1 MVRVSAA
8 RLIPMD
14 AREIV
19 EGLALTART
28 AARTLVATTGDTRRA
43 ALRAIADEIDARAD
57 EIAAANNL
65 DIERAKAESMHPQMQ
80 DRLLLT
86 LDRIAGIAR
95 GARQVAD
102 LEDPLGR
109 ILKKSTLPN
118 GLELEQITV
127 PFGVIGMVYEARPNV
142 TVDAAVILLMS
153 GNAALLRGSSTAD
166 ASNRVLVE
174 VMRSALAKT
183 SISPDVIQ
191 LVPSDDRA
199 TVKALLTARGKVDLV
214 IPRGSAALIRMVV
227 DEATVPTI
235 ETGAGVCHVYV
246 DAAADLQKALPIVM
260 NSKTH
265 RPSVCNAA
273 ETVLIHKGVAEK
285 FLPTL
290 LQSLH
295 GAGVLLHC
303 DEATEK
309 VAQSLSIDTTR
320 ATAENWG
327 TEYGVL
333 EINVGVVDSLES
345 AIDHIATFG
354 TQHTEA
360 IVTEDKESAR
370 KFIAMS
376 DCAAVMVNA
385 STRFTDG
392 EQMGFGAEIGISNQ
406 KLHARGPMGLEAMT
420 TTTWVV
426 TGTGQ
431 IRS

>member
-19 EGLALTART
+19 EGLALTARA
-28 AARTLVATTGDTRRA
+28 AARTLVATSADVRRA
-43 ALRAIADEIDARAD
+43 ALRAIADEIDARTD
-57 EIAAANNL
+57 EILSANNL

-86 LDRIAGIAR
+86 PERIAGIAR

-102 LEDPLGR
+102 LDDPLGR

-166 ASNRVLVE
+166 ASNKVLVE
-174 VMRSALAKT
+174 VMRSALTKT

-214 IPRGSAALIRMVV
+214 IPRGSATLIRMVV

-246 DAAADLQKALPIVM
+246 DAAADLEKALPIVL

-273 ETVLIHKGVAEK
+273 ETVLIHKSVAEK

-290 LQSLH
+290 LKSLDV
-295 GAGVLLHC
+295 AGVILHC

-309 VAQSLSIDTTR
+309 IAQSLSIDTTR
-320 ATAENWG
+320 ATAQNWG

-333 EINVGVVDSLES
+333 EMNVGVVDSLEG